1 MSDPQTR
8 HPELVSG
15 SILPDRAVVCDEK
28 WMLKQVQHDVGGME
42 KANRCAQD
50 HNRVGGFDLKRDIH
64 GMRSISSRV
73 GRAPPWMA
81 NLPGVEE
88 GDLLSQNVMRGA
100 IVQAFARGA
109 VDAISNGLDFL
120 IR

>member
-1 MSDPQTR
+1 MVLKPPALKDR
-8 HPELVSG
+8 LVNKMK
-15 SILPDRAVVCDEK
+15 LDRIRA
-28 WMLKQVQHDVGGME
+28 
-42 KANRCAQD
+42 
-50 HNRVGGFDLKRDIH
+50 GGFDLKRDIH

-81 NLPGVEE
+81 NLPSVEE

-100 IVQAFARGA
+100 IVQALARGA

>member
-1 MSDPQTR
+1 MLRLDPSKSR
-8 HPELVSG
+8 K
-15 SILPDRAVVCDEK
+15 R
-28 WMLKQVQHDVGGME
+28 
-42 KANRCAQD
+42 
-50 HNRVGGFDLKRDIH
+50 GGFDLKRDIH

-100 IVQAFARGA
+100 IVQALARGA